1 MGTERGN
8 ESIRSKEGSRYVRGV
23 CGVPRRRGGRPR
35 ECREIAR
42 STLLTA
48 CLGYSVTETTLSVQ
62 LCVTR
67 GTSRGSTP
75 NAHQP
80 QHGLTVDESNRDAR
94 GGTARSRGPSVEKS
108 SESSCIFILG
118 CREFAGPRGRTRV
131 VTQQECATRNRRHA
145 LAPLVAARAARPG
158 RTASLVTRTRC
169 RVHTPNSHRARA
181 GFAMAAT

>member
-67 GTSRGSTP
+67 GTSRGPTP

-80 QHGLTVDESNRDAR
+80 QHGLTVDESNRDSKPRCAGR
-94 GGTARSRGPSVEKS
+94 NSPESRTER
-108 SESSCIFILG
+108 
-118 CREFAGPRGRTRV
+118 REEQRKLVYIYTR
-131 VTQQECATRNRRHA
+131 
-145 LAPLVAARAARPG
+145 
-158 RTASLVTRTRC
+158 
-169 RVHTPNSHRARA
+169 
-181 GFAMAAT
+181 M